1 MKNKVITYLIGEKEN
16 LNNSIDE
23 LIYPSNCEYRPLSFH
38 ELELLEKYRRQI
50 YEIYD
55 LIDILNERTDLN
67 D

>member
-1 MKNKVITYLIGEKEN
+1 MKNKVITYLIREKEI

-23 LIYPSNCEYRPLSFH
+23 LIYPSNDEYKPLSFH
-38 ELELLEKYRRQI
+38 DLELLEKYRQQI

-55 LIDILNERTDLN
+55 IIDILNERTDLN